1 MFSFDFDCPIR
12 GPMKNAPYML
22 QLSQYGTLSAS
33 GLAGQV
39 SGCCGSFCF
48 FKGDEEYF
56 KRTNK
61 GVQLLISDKIM
72 HDLES
77 TSDYTYVIVPT
88 SHGIIHVKLNVGGYD
103 SGDDDWLP
111 KSDVYRTE
119 MSEDFYNVA
128 TQTIY
133 RSLGTLTKEIKKKE
147 SNHKICAIY
156 LSSQPTMF
164 QQTADY
170 YTKTNPEIDKEW
182 LRNPFKKTAELFDPG
197 DILVFITTTSASQG
211 VLLASQLL
219 ALGNYTYLYESDY
232 VYNGNY
238 LRDEDGEPR
247 LKLHI
252 IEKG

>member
-1 MFSFDFDCPIR
+1 MFSFDFNCPIR
-12 GPMKNAPYML
+12 GYMEDAPYML

-48 FKGDEEYF
+48 FKGDEKYF
-56 KRTNK
+56 KRANK
-61 GVQLLISDKIM
+61 GIQLLISDKIM

-88 SHGIIHVKLNVGGYD
+88 SHGIIHVKLNVGGND

-111 KSDVYRTE
+111 KSRAYPSE

-128 TQTIY
+128 SQTIY
-133 RSLGTLTKEIKKKE
+133 RSLGTLTKEIKKKK

-156 LSSQPTMF
+156 LSSQPVMLQETVN
-164 QQTADY
+164 Y
-170 YTKTNPEIDKEW
+170 YAHGNPEVDKEW
-182 LRNPFKKTAELFDPG
+182 LQNPFKKTAELFDPG
-197 DILVFITTTSASQG
+197 DILVFITTTSASQ
-211 VLLASQLL
+211 LRLMTDQLD